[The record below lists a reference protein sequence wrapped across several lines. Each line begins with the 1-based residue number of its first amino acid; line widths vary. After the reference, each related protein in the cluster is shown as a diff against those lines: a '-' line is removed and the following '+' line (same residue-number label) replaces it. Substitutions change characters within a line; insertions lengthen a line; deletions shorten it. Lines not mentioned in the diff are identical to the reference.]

1 MRIERF
7 PDIDLDTLPMN
18 PSPPD
23 HWQDRAAC
31 FGIDPDLFFPVL
43 EDEAGPALAPGQFEP
58 GRPYRCSPSVA
69 LRPEPFGA
77 LVYHFGTRKLS
88 FLKTPQLLT
97 TVQLLAE
104 HPDVHA
110 ALGAAGVAE
119 AQWPAY
125 LRALAGLAASG
136 TIEERT

>member
-1 MRIERF
+1 VSTST
-7 PDIDLDTLPMN
+7 DQN
-18 PSPPD
+18 
-23 HWQDRAAC
+23 
-31 FGIDPDLFFPVL
+31 
-43 EDEAGPALAPGQFEP
+43 AGPAAVGPAFDP

-97 TVQLLAE
+97 TVQALAE
-104 HPDVHA
+104 HPDVHTALVA
-110 ALGAAGVAE
+110 AEVAE
-119 AQWPAY
+119 AQRPAY